1 MQRANLIHKHIKHV
15 NAKLAEC
22 GAEVEGMLTPTL
34 AQVTRFISTN
44 FHRIAVNRKASLNC
58 SVSWFF
64 TTWLSTQPIPAG
76 IGAEMWAHEEFGN
89 GNYKDGVWWSQN

>member
-1 MQRANLIHKHIKHV
+1 MSAQDRVEKHYTGTSPFIISKHLTMQRANLIHKHIKHV

-58 SVSWFF
+58 SVS
-64 TTWLSTQPIPAG
+64 
-76 IGAEMWAHEEFGN
+76 
-89 GNYKDGVWWSQN
+89 